1 VSDTEKQV
9 QRALDTYRSAVLS
22 KNAET
27 FMHLYDAD
35 VRVFD
40 TWGTWSYEGA
50 AAWRVAVEGWFS
62 SLGNETVRVTF
73 EDVRITADAHFASM
87 SAFARFAAISA
98 QGQELRSMQNRMTW
112 VLRTRGHVLRVIH
125 EHTSTPI
132 GFEDT
137 KAIMQR
143 ADKA

>member
-1 VSDTEKQV
+1 MSDTEKQV
-9 QRALDTYRSAVLS
+9 LKALETYKSAVLA
-22 KNAET
+22 KNVET

-40 TWGTWSYEGA
+40 TWGIWSYEGA

-62 SLGNETVRVTF
+62 SLGTETVRVTF
-73 EDVRITADAHFASM
+73 EDVRIVADKDFACM

-98 QGQELRSMQNRMTW
+98 EGQELRSMQNRMTW
-112 VLRTRGHVLRVIH
+112 ALRTRGHVLRVVH

-137 KAIMQR
+137 QAIMQR
-143 ADKA
+143 TGKA